1 MIRVWIADVTPLYEK
16 KCYSRYYEGLP
27 SFRKEKADALKYLS
41 RREQSVGVW
50 ALWEKMRHTYDLEEN
65 VSFNLS
71 HSGSWVMCA
80 AQTEG
85 EGARVGCD
93 IEKIGQLRINVAER
107 RFCREE
113 YEEIEEF
120 VYALDIKN
128 GYMQDLGE
136 HEEEFV
142 PKWED

>member
-41 RREQSVGVW
+41 RRVQSVGVW

-113 YEEIEEF
+113 YES
-120 VYALDIKN
+120 VS
-128 GYMQDLGE
+128 
-136 HEEEFV
+136 
-142 PKWED
+142 

>member
-41 RREQSVGVW
+41 RRVQSVGVW

-113 YEEIEEF
+113 YEEI
-120 VYALDIKN
+120 VGGKT
-128 GYMQDLGE
+128 
-136 HEEEFV
+136 EEEQTERFFRFWPSRRV
-142 PKWED
+142 L